1 MSCHANERKTRARGE
16 AARAKES
23 RERMDRLVVEQR
35 LEEEEEEE
43 ATDHTAQK
51 EWERNQDAA
60 RKNKRM
66 WPPQIKIS
74 TKTRQTAIG
83 HRTKGKGGR
92 ERGGREDKV
101 RTTGKSQQ
109 VVGGTA
115 CLAADHH
122 HAPICGKI
130 RVKVQRSQSLRGF
143 KTMPN
148 STDQCGGYESL

>member
-43 ATDHTAQK
+43 EEEATHHTAQN
-51 EWERNQDAA
+51 ERERNQDAA

-83 HRTKGKGGR
+83 HRTKGKGGG
-92 ERGGREDKV
+92 ERGGREDEV
-101 RTTGKSQQ
+101 RTTGKSRQ
-109 VVGGTA
+109 VVGGTVR
-115 CLAADHH
+115 LAADHH
-122 HAPICGKI
+122 GKM
-130 RVKVQRSQSLRGF
+130 RVKVQR
-143 KTMPN
+143 
-148 STDQCGGYESL
+148 